1 MKPFKNKVNRLGD
14 NSNKPGDESCDSYNS
29 QDEGD
34 ENGKVYDNSVKP

>member
-1 MKPFKNKVNRLGD
+1 MKPFKNKAYRLGD

-34 ENGKVYDNSVKP
+34 DNKVYDNSVKP